1 MGAAWRR
8 RDHMHDVETAEP
20 LTYRRIAGFW
30 TPLAGTWLMMAV
42 EGPFLT
48 AVIARLPGPTENLAA
63 FGVAVAVA
71 FIVESPVIMLLSGST
86 ALVRDRSSYVA
97 LRRFA
102 QMLNA
107 ALTVVMLLLLVPPVY
122 ETMTG
127 TLLNLPRDVAELT
140 RGALILLLPWPGAIG
155 YRRFLQGT
163 LVRHN
168 MTRRVAYGTVVR
180 LTFMAVGGL
189 LGAFVLELPGA
200 WVGALGLT
208 AGVVA
213 EALASRVM
221 ARGIVAELLAG
232 RRERAGSEIL
242 TQTAIASFY
251 FPLATMSILAM
262 ALHPLVTFFL
272 GRSRMAI
279 ESLAVWPVV
288 LGLAFLFRSLGL
300 SYQEV
305 TIALMGERGEHY
317 EKLRNFAAVLAV
329 AVSGGLAL
337 IAFTPLAMVWFRSVS
352 GLPVELAELALLPI
366 RIAAL
371 LPALTVLMAF
381 QRALLVSARLTR
393 PLTAATVVE
402 LGAIAAVLS
411 LGIFGLEL
419 VGAVAAIAAVTIGRI
434 AGNAFLVGPCVAAV
448 VRLRRHRMA
457 DPAPA
462 AT

>member
-1 MGAAWRR
+1 
-8 RDHMHDVETAEP
+8 MHDVDTEEP
-20 LTYRRIAGFW
+20 LTYWRIAGFW

-42 EGPFLT
+42 EGPFLA

-102 QMLNA
+102 QILNA
-107 ALTVVMLLLLVPPVY
+107 ALTLTMLVLLLPPVY

-200 WVGALGLT
+200 WVGALGLS

-352 GLPVELAELALLPI
+352 GLPVELAELD
-366 RIAAL
+366 
-371 LPALTVLMAF
+371 
-381 QRALLVSARLTR
+381 
-393 PLTAATVVE
+393 
-402 LGAIAAVLS
+402 G
-411 LGIFGLEL
+411 
-419 VGAVAAIAAVTIGRI
+419 
-434 AGNAFLVGPCVAAV
+434 
-448 VRLRRHRMA
+448 
-457 DPAPA
+457 
-462 AT
+462 